1 MIQNNFHS
9 LNFIICLSVV
19 LISEQIFFKT
29 NAIPEI
35 QPPNYDTVFDDSF
48 LKVVSII
55 NNNIISLIYGKN
67 KKYINNSLINHDDM
81 NLLSRSC
88 KDDYECRQKKESS
101 LNKLKKELD
110 LLECLHTFL
119 CLQILDVLKKA
130 RNLNSNHIIKINY
143 QYVTEYIIRMISF
156 FIYGKFVV
164 NPWQYDFAMKAID
177 IAKLERKKENTYE
190 ISLKFINDSSLF
202 FTMNKFC
209 ENCKKTNEVLKLIT
223 TLIFNKFQEK
233 NIQFSTHENFVLNI
247 VKNLLIK
254 TNLPC
259 ISKMYNAA
267 HIFIHKANQKEVVVD
282 EAYENTKKD
291 FLQSL
296 KLSKSDIES
305 YERETINF
313 FDKHLWEKD
322 GWNRLSAAYFYRAS
336 SLKQN
341 SSKKSILKKVLR
353 VQPEKSENEDNIP
366 CTVKYGRVNEP
377 KAKELF
383 EMITDLQIELCGVF
397 IDENLNYLTA
407 KPDGLIGKDGIVE
420 IKCPLNAQ
428 NMIPK
433 LAIKQKV
440 IKYVHYNENEDLVI
454 KRSSDI
460 FYQIQGELHITKRHY
475 CYLIIWTPKGIVYSK
490 ILRDDKFWND
500 KMEERLIYFYENIML
515 PEILNRQFFKNL
527 NIVNT

>member
-1 MIQNNFHS
+1 
-9 LNFIICLSVV
+9 
-19 LISEQIFFKT
+19 
-29 NAIPEI
+29 
-35 QPPNYDTVFDDSF
+35 
-48 LKVVSII
+48 
-55 NNNIISLIYGKN
+55 
-67 KKYINNSLINHDDM
+67 M

-101 LNKLKKELD
+101 LNKLRKELD

-130 RNLNSNHIIKINY
+130 RNLNSNHIIKIND

-223 TLIFNKFQEK
+223 TFTFNKFQEK
-233 NIQFSTHENFVLNI
+233 NIQFSIHENFVLNI

-267 HIFIHKANQKEVVVD
+267 HIFIHKATNQETVVFD
-282 EAYENTKKD
+282 KDYENKKKY

-296 KLSKSDIES
+296 KKNKSEIETF
-305 YERETINF
+305 ERSTIHF
-313 FDKHLWEKD
+313 FDKELWFKERRK
-322 GWNRLSAAYFYRAS
+322 RLSASQFHHACSFKQTSNKAAFLKRAMRIRS
-336 SLKQN
+336 
-341 SSKKSILKKVLR
+341 
-353 VQPEKSENEDNIP
+353 EKFENCEHED
-366 CTVKYGRVNEP
+366 TTSYSAHYGRINEP

-383 EMITDLQIELCGVF
+383 EKIMDLQIEPCGVF
-397 IDENLNYLTA
+397 IDEFLNYLTA

-428 NMIPK
+428 NIIPK
-433 LAIKQKV
+433 LAIKYKV
-440 IKYVHYNENEDLVI
+440 IKYVHYDENGDLVL
-454 KRSSDI
+454 KRNSDI
-460 FYQIQGELHITKRHY
+460 FYQIQGELHITKRQY
-475 CYLIIWTPKGIVYSK
+475 CYLIIWTLKGIAYCK
-490 ILRDDKFWND
+490 ILQDDKFWND
-500 KMEERLIYFYENIML
+500 NMEERLIYFYENIMI
-515 PEILNRQFFKNL
+515 PEIINPQFFKNL
-527 NIVNT
+527 NIAGI